1 MINDRIA
8 LSIENGIANVVLSR
22 PEKMNALDN
31 KMFSALIEAGE
42 QIAAD
47 DSVRV
52 AVISAQG
59 KAFCAGLDMQNFAD
73 MADLSTEQGTLSNK
87 LSERTHGI
95 ANDVQYAVWIWHE
108 LAIPV
113 IAAVHGVA
121 VGGGFQLA
129 LAADMRY
136 VAPDTRFS
144 IMEMK
149 WGLVPDMSSTQLMRH
164 LASEDIIREL
174 TYTARLFDAQEAK
187 EAGFVTKIV
196 DNPHEYA
203 MQVAR
208 QIATRNP
215 DAIQASKRILNAA
228 NYVSTAEG
236 LLMESKEQDA
246 IIGSPNQIEA
256 VMAELQKRAP
266 DFGQS

>member
-8 LSIENGIANVVLSR
+8 LSTQDGIASVVLNR
-22 PEKMNALDN
+22 PAKMNALDD
-31 KMFSALIEAGE
+31 KMFAALIEAGQ

-47 DSVRV
+47 DSTRV
-52 AVISAQG
+52 VVISAKG

-73 MADLSTEQGTLSNK
+73 LAGPNKQLGSLPNK
-87 LSERTHGI
+87 LSKRTHGI

-108 LAIPV
+108 LEIPV

-196 DNPHEYA
+196 DDPLVHA
-203 MQVAR
+203 MQVAK
-208 QIATRNP
+208 QIAMRNP
-215 DAIQASKRILNAA
+215 KAVRASKRILNAA
-228 NYVSTAEG
+228 NYVTEAEG
-236 LLMESKEQDA
+236 LLMESKEQDE
-246 IIGSPNQIEA
+246 ILGSPNQIEA
-256 VMAELQKRAP
+256 VMAELQKRPAKF
-266 DFGQS
+266 D

>member
-8 LSIENGIANVVLSR
+8 LSIEDGIANVVLSR
-22 PEKMNALDN
+22 PEKMNALDE
-31 KMFSALIEAGE
+31 KMFSALIEAGR

-47 DSVRV
+47 DGVRV

-73 MADLSTEQGTLSNK
+73 LADPNREKGSLPNK
-87 LSERTHGI
+87 LSKRTHGI
-95 ANDVQYAVWIWHE
+95 ANDVQYAVWVWHE
-108 LAIPV
+108 LPIPV

-136 VAPDTRFS
+136 VAADTRFS
-144 IMEMK
+144 IMEIK

-174 TYTARLFDAQEAK
+174 TYTARLFDAQEAMQ
-187 EAGFVTKIV
+187 AGFVTKIV
-196 DNPHEYA
+196 DDPLAHA
-203 MQVAR
+203 LQVAKE
-208 QIATRNP
+208 ISLRNP
-215 DAIQASKRILNAA
+215 KAIRASKRILNAA
-228 NYVSTAEG
+228 NYVSEAEG
-236 LLMESKEQDA
+236 LLMESKEQDE
-246 IIGSPNQIEA
+246 ILGSPNQIEA

-266 DFGQS
+266 DFKI